1 MTAAA
6 YDEVMTTAKVRIALL
21 EDEHLFRDLLGRA
34 LSSQPDLT
42 VVGAYGSADEFLGP
56 LSAIQPHVVV
66 LDLVLNADDAA
77 RGIDGFEVGCNIR
90 QLIPRCGVVLLS
102 NHADPSVLTR
112 LPDADA
118 SGWAYLLKRRVD
130 RIDTL
135 VKAIHTVA
143 RGDVMIDPA
152 LIEAAPEAGQGIE
165 LTPHQLR
172 VLSLLASGLSNSAIA
187 EQLGVTSK
195 SVEHAISGALSHLN
209 IASQDPAVN
218 ARVAAAMAFLR
229 IMASPGS

>member
-1 MTAAA
+1 MTPRP
-6 YDEVMTTAKVRIALL
+6 VRIALL

-34 LSSQPDLT
+34 LSEVPEIHVVSAHGYAEDL
-42 VVGAYGSADEFLGP
+42 LGLLP
-56 LSAIQPHVVV
+56 AIRPHVVI
-66 LDLVLNADDAA
+66 LDLVLNESDGERD
-77 RGIDGFEVGCNIR
+77 INGFEVGCQVR
-90 QLIPRCGVVLLS
+90 RSIPDCGVVLLS
-102 NHADPSVLTR
+102 NHADPSIITR

-135 VKAIHTVA
+135 VQAIYAVA

-152 LIEAAPEAGQGIE
+152 LIGSAPDIGRDAH
-165 LTPHQLR
+165 LTAHQMR
-172 VLSLLASGLSNSAIA
+172 VLSFLASGLSNAAIA

-195 SVEHAISGALSHLN
+195 SVEHAIGGALQRLGIS
-209 IASQDPAVN
+209 SQDPTVN

-229 IMASPGS
+229 IMASPAT

>member
-1 MTAAA
+1 MTPSP
-6 YDEVMTTAKVRIALL
+6 VRVALL

-34 LSSQPDLT
+34 LSEVPGIHVVSAHGHAEDL
-42 VVGAYGSADEFLGP
+42 LGLLP
-56 LSAIQPHVVV
+56 AIRPHVVI
-66 LDLVLNADDAA
+66 LDLVLHESDEE
-77 RGIDGFEVGCNIR
+77 RGINGFEVGCQVR
-90 QLIPRCGVVLLS
+90 RSMPDCGVVLLS
-102 NHADPSVLTR
+102 NHADPSIITR

-135 VKAIHTVA
+135 VQAIYAVS

-152 LIEAAPEAGQGIE
+152 LIGSAPDIGGGAH
-165 LTPHQLR
+165 LTAHQMR
-172 VLSLLASGLSNSAIA
+172 VLSFLASGLSNAAIA

-195 SVEHAISGALSHLN
+195 SVEHAIGGALQRLG

-229 IMASPGS
+229 IMASPAT